1 MAINNVKTVNNGKG
15 RNMGKEDS
23 ERLARIET
31 HIENIFNRLDK
42 INGSIEDYQIT
53 KERTNNNCSEINKI
67 QDTIDKEIKPPLTKL
82 TIKVYST
89 AILAGVFSGGIGSL
103 IGFYIAKLFTSVLG
117 G

>member
-1 MAINNVKTVNNGKG
+1 
-15 RNMGKEDS
+15 MGKEDS

-42 INGSIEDYQIT
+42 INGSIVDYQIT
-53 KERTNNNCSEINKI
+53 KERTNNNCIEIDKI
-67 QDTIDKEIKPPLTKL
+67 QKIINEEIKPPITKL

-89 AILAGVFSGGIGSL
+89 AILAGIFSGGIGSI
-103 IGFYIAKLFTSVLG
+103 IGFYIAKLFTNVFG